1 METQLINTVY
11 ETHLPY
17 ENKRKGKVR
26 DLYPLKRNSE
36 APDQLLIIA
45 SDRISAYDVVLPNP
59 IPEKGKLLTS
69 ISTGWFDF
77 IEQNN
82 LASHHLIST
91 DPSDLPNLTS
101 EQKESL
107 EGRIMIGKMTKVIPI
122 ECVVRG
128 YIAGSGWK
136 EYLNTGKVCGHTLPE
151 NLQLSDELEE
161 PIFTPSTKADEG
173 HDENIDFKTAC
184 EIAGKETMEYLKNT
198 SIEIYKKAR
207 TYALERGIIL
217 ADTKFE
223 FGYVIDSNGNQ
234 TEEIILIDEVLTP
247 DSSRFWPV
255 NNYTPG
261 KEQISYDKQYVR
273 NWLEELVS
281 KNQWDKEPP
290 GPALPDEVIKGT
302 LSRYREASKMLF
314 NR

>member
-1 METQLINTVY
+1 MQTQLINTVY

-26 DLYPLKRNSE
+26 DLYPLKKNSE

-107 EGRIMIGKMTKVIPI
+107 EGRIMIGKMTKVIPV

-161 PIFTPSTKADEG
+161 PIFTPATKADEG

-198 SIEIYKKAR
+198 SIEIYKKH
-207 TYALERGIIL
+207 
-217 ADTKFE
+217 
-223 FGYVIDSNGNQ
+223 VH
-234 TEEIILIDEVLTP
+234 
-247 DSSRFWPV
+247 
-255 NNYTPG
+255 
-261 KEQISYDKQYVR
+261 
-273 NWLEELVS
+273 
-281 KNQWDKEPP
+281 
-290 GPALPDEVIKGT
+290 
-302 LSRYREASKMLF
+302 ML
-314 NR
+314 